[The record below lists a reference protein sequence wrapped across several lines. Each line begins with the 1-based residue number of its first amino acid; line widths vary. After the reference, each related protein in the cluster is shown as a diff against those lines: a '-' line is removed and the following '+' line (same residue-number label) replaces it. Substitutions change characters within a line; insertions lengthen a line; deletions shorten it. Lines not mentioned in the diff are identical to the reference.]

1 MVWILLVVYVNAI
14 FMNKL
19 SALSKLAPLQWPAVK
34 MIISKVTEEGQHKT
48 YQGCVLNHYSDSTQ
62 QQCFMHAKND
72 LQRLEKRI
80 GERLEWSD
88 MKLLRSILIF
98 LDTHSW
104 GINKSTKHSTDSEFS
119 QICGNMEHIIAAA
132 DYLISLFRHPLEAK
146 GASISSFNDEL
157 EEIVSF
163 ARNYLNIEQE
173 NYKTIWYKLHTTYES
188 KKWPSVLLLCNAL
201 FSLPFTTAAVE
212 SAFSKLKVI
221 KTDRRCSL
229 QTSTLD
235 DLLEVNLEGPAIKD
249 FSSASAVELWWQ
261 DRMRRPNQSLKTTT
275 KLADS
280 AEAEHQS
287 LGSNSSICLDQ
298 WDKLIL
304 NHLKSL

>member
-1 MVWILLVVYVNAI
+1 
-14 FMNKL
+14 MN
-19 SALSKLAPLQWPAVK
+19 
-34 MIISKVTEEGQHKT
+34 
-48 YQGCVLNHYSDSTQ
+48 
-62 QQCFMHAKND
+62 
-72 LQRLEKRI
+72 
-80 GERLEWSD
+80 
-88 MKLLRSILIF
+88 LRNGL
-98 LDTHSW
+98 
-104 GINKSTKHSTDSEFS
+104 
-119 QICGNMEHIIAAA
+119 
-132 DYLISLFRHPLEAK
+132 
-146 GASISSFNDEL
+146 
-157 EEIVSF
+157 
-163 ARNYLNIEQE
+163 
-173 NYKTIWYKLHTTYES
+173 
-188 KKWPSVLLLCNAL
+188 SVLLLCNAL

-235 DLLEVNLEGPAIKD
+235 DLLEVNLEGPDIMD
-249 FSSASAVELWWQ
+249 YSSASAVELWWQ

>member
-1 MVWILLVVYVNAI
+1 MVYVNAI

-62 QQCFMHAKND
+62 QQCFIDAKND

-88 MKLLRSILIF
+88 MKLLRSISIF

-104 GINKSTKHSTDSEFS
+104 AINKSTKHSTDSEFS
-119 QICGNMEHIIAAA
+119 QICGNIEHIIAAA
-132 DYLISLFRHPLEAK
+132 DYIISFFSHPLEAK

-173 NYKTIWYKLHTTYES
+173 NYKTIFILPMNLRNGLVFYCYAMHCLVYLS
-188 KKWPSVLLLCNAL
+188 PLLL
-201 FSLPFTTAAVE
+201 
-212 SAFSKLKVI
+212 LKV
-221 KTDRRCSL
+221 RFLS
-229 QTSTLD
+229 
-235 DLLEVNLEGPAIKD
+235 
-249 FSSASAVELWWQ
+249 
-261 DRMRRPNQSLKTTT
+261 
-275 KLADS
+275 
-280 AEAEHQS
+280 
-287 LGSNSSICLDQ
+287 
-298 WDKLIL
+298 
-304 NHLKSL
+304 